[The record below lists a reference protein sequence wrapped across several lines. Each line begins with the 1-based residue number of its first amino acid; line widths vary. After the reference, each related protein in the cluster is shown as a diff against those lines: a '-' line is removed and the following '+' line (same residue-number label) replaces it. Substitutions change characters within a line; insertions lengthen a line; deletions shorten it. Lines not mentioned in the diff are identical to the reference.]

1 MPEQFHSFDDSVCQ
15 VCNTVMIPAKALQ
28 ELRRKL
34 AESQAREDKLRSA
47 AKEVVNRWFN
57 REAWNRQPTTD
68 MCVHAL
74 ESALTLTAL
83 EPYAL
88 REMLAEAKREVL
100 LAEAAKAEA
109 HVDYPTDE
117 NDIARNSSLVFLAE
131 RLRYLAEEIKP

>member
-34 AESQAREDKLRSA
+34 AESQAREAKLREKSKAVIDALCATTRDA
-47 AKEVVNRWFN
+47 AFGELV
-57 REAWNRQPTTD
+57 EALGLWD
-68 MCVHAL
+68 D
-74 ESALTLTAL
+74 S
-83 EPYAL
+83 AL
-88 REMLAEAKREVL
+88 REILAEAKREVL

-109 HVDYPTDE
+109 HVDYPMDE
-117 NDIARNSSLVFLAE
+117 DDVAWNSSLVFLAK